1 MSDDEFGSSSEDN
14 NRPQEPEP
22 DMKEARESFQ
32 NWFKPDKMAI
42 RKTNDIRGQTIVEKQ
57 ESDAEIKI
65 GDIELEMAPSTVQSK
80 SAKMEAIVAQ
90 Q

>member
-42 RKTNDIRGQTIVEKQ
+42 RKTNDIRGQTIVEK
-57 ESDAEIKI
+57 
-65 GDIELEMAPSTVQSK
+65 
-80 SAKMEAIVAQ
+80 
-90 Q
+90 